1 MIHNLNKIFDSRI
14 RLGIMSALV
23 VNDEV
28 NFNHLKEL
36 VGVTDGNLASHLKS
50 LEENGYIKVQK
61 GFIGR
66 KTNTVYSATKSGEK
80 AFRQHLD
87 ALEKMIRSLE

>member
-1 MIHNLNKIFDSRI
+1 MIENLNKVFDSRI
-14 RLGIMSALV
+14 RLGIMGALL
-23 VNDEV
+23 VNMEV
-28 NFNHLKEL
+28 NFNHLKEV
-36 VGVTDGNLASHLKS
+36 VGVTDGNLASHLKT